1 MTEKIKGGKNPDS
14 KSHKA
19 DKTAVHGRLDINV
32 MKMMQALRISLGA
45 VMGQIGLPPLED
57 AKTKD
62 RFILNHDGCFL
73 PCFDSVSIGLIGRH
87 IRNRKKPLGKGGTCG
102 NHGKRAA

>member
-1 MTEKIKGGKNPDS
+1 MTKKIKGGKDPGS

-62 RFILNHDGCFL
+62 RFIPF
-73 PCFDSVSIGLIGRH
+73 
-87 IRNRKKPLGKGGTCG
+87 KGVQRFFINECTLLDYF
-102 NHGKRAA
+102 

>member
-1 MTEKIKGGKNPDS
+1 MTKKIKGGKDPGS

-45 VMGQIGLPPLED
+45 VM
-57 AKTKD
+57 A
-62 RFILNHDGCFL
+62 R
-73 PCFDSVSIGLIGRH
+73 
-87 IRNRKKPLGKGGTCG
+87 
-102 NHGKRAA
+102 

>member
-1 MTEKIKGGKNPDS
+1 MTKKIKGGKDPGS

-45 VMGQIGLPPLED
+45 VMGQIGLPPLDD

-62 RFILNHDGCFL
+62 RFILNHDSRFL
-73 PCFDSVSIGLIGRH
+73 PCFDSVSIGPIGRY